1 MQNLLLIVKD
11 DNVWL
16 KVGHT
21 KVGRDGP
28 STCGFAAWQ
37 ITEHFELCIHTVCNI
52 VDEVVVSPCVALC
65 VKHDLA
71 AVEVMVCCSS
81 VSTQFAF
88 VRRCAL
94 PSFEIRRCGQSV
106 NGGI

>member
-52 VDEVVVSPCVALC
+52 VDEVVV
-65 VKHDLA
+65 
-71 AVEVMVCCSS
+71 
-81 VSTQFAF
+81 
-88 VRRCAL
+88 
-94 PSFEIRRCGQSV
+94 
-106 NGGI
+106 